1 MKSYENCPAN
11 FHFFTTFSLSAFTQE
26 NSVRTKFLS
35 AIYYPQAYR
44 IDPDHTKRK
53 HLVKVI
59 NEGTNLGTLIRYET
73 YLKAD
78 LVTISPNVLQML
90 QSYFFKVFEKQKVFE
105 NISFPSS

>member
-44 IDPDHTKRK
+44 IDPDHTNRK

-78 LVTISPNVLQML
+78 LVTISPNVL
-90 QSYFFKVFEKQKVFE
+90 
-105 NISFPSS
+105 